1 MIIFIISMLF
11 LSQVLRQYLIPKIP
25 AKYLKYRG
33 LALSL
38 LIPILALSLRLPL
51 DFSALN
57 LPFYILVLAGLAIFI
72 RDTSK
77 KGL

>member
-1 MIIFIISMLF
+1 MMIFAVSMLL
-11 LSQVLRQYLIPKIP
+11 LSQILRKWLVPKIP
-25 AKYLKYRG
+25 AKYLKYKG

-38 LIPILALSLRLPL
+38 LIPILALILRLPL

-57 LPFYILVLAGLAIFI
+57 LPFYILALAGLGIFI
-72 RDTSK
+72 RDINK